1 MPIKKNNSESKWK
14 NHCCGRAYKRP
25 EEMKFCLECGESL
38 RKERRDLGY
47 ILEEMKKQEE
57 NKDPGNAHFIADN
70 LLIEALSFTSKNLTC
85 SEMTK
90 EIIQS
95 WKKVGKCY

>member
-1 MPIKKNNSESKWK
+1 MKKKTKNNEWI
-14 NHCCGRAYKRP
+14 NRCCGRLYKYP
-25 EEMKFCLECGESL
+25 EQAKFCLECGKSL
-38 RKERRDLGY
+38 RKKRRDMGH

-70 LLIEALSFTSKNLTC
+70 LLIEALVYTSKNLTC
-85 SEMTK
+85 SEIAK
-90 EIIQS
+90 EIIHI